1 MIVYIGSD
9 HAGYDLKEYIKQV
22 DFEQIIGFRV
32 DFIDVGTRSKESCD
46 YPYYAKILVKLLKK
60 KLPFRKAGKQKT
72 FGILICGTGF
82 GMSMVANRFRKI
94 RAVVCR
100 NEEDAKIA
108 RKHNNANVICIGER
122 ATNKAD
128 ALESV
133 VAFLTTPFE
142 GGRHTKRI
150 KMF

>member
-60 KLPFRKAGKQKT
+60 KFFR
-72 FGILICGTGF
+72 F
-82 GMSMVANRFRKI
+82 V
-94 RAVVCR
+94 
-100 NEEDAKIA
+100 
-108 RKHNNANVICIGER
+108 
-122 ATNKAD
+122 
-128 ALESV
+128 
-133 VAFLTTPFE
+133 
-142 GGRHTKRI
+142 
-150 KMF
+150 